1 MNDNETKA
9 LDVYKAISAVQG
21 GLAKIGVS
29 KDRKNQQQGFAYRG
43 IDDVY
48 SALAPLLSENHLC
61 ILPRIIN
68 KEVTER
74 TTQKGGV
81 IFYTTLA
88 IDFDFV
94 SAIDGSRHTVSVY
107 GEAMDT
113 GDKSIGKAMSYAYKS
128 MAFMAFSIPVEGQD
142 NDPDKTTHQDI
153 VPKTKPSSLPVCT
166 QDKFEANIGKWHD
179 IIEAGKYTADELIA
193 MLSSKLTLS
202 DEQKKTIRLGNDS
215 SNSDETGELI

>member
-1 MNDNETKA
+1 ME
-9 LDVYKAISAVQG
+9 VYKAISVVQG

-48 SALAPLLSENHLC
+48 AALAPLLSENHLC
-61 ILPRIIN
+61 ILPRIIS
-68 KEVTER
+68 KDVTER

-88 IDFDFV
+88 VEFDFV
-94 SAIDGSRHTVSVY
+94 SAVDGSKHTVLVY

-128 MAFMAFSIPVEGQD
+128 MAFMSFSIPLEGQD

-153 VPKTKPSSLPVCT
+153 AEKFNGHTNVVDVAFFNAQKEKWRAAIVSRRSSVNGL
-166 QDKFEANIGKWHD
+166 
-179 IIEAGKYTADELIA
+179 TAWLAAKNLEL
-193 MLSSKLTLS
+193 SP
-202 DEQKKTIRLGNDS
+202 DQKKEIDS
-215 SNSDETGELI
+215 WVAEDAEEIA